1 MQEVGFLLNAIWIN
15 EQYIYTSMHICCT
28 YGDDM
33 NIILGVPYE
42 AAIKRIIEKGYAGNQ
57 TEVIRQAILAYE
69 RMLEE
74 EELMLV
80 HKAVQIEREEIETGR
95 VKTHSFE
102 DVTKILK

>member
-1 MQEVGFLLNAIWIN
+1 
-15 EQYIYTSMHICCT
+15 
-28 YGDDM
+28 M

-42 AAIKRIIEKGYAGNQ
+42 AVIKRIIEKGYAGNP

-69 RMLEE
+69 HMLEE

-80 HKAVQIEREEIETGR
+80 HKAVVIEMEEIEAGR

-102 DVTKILK
+102 DMKKILKQ